1 MIMGFKKC
9 CVSNMTGTEGDV
21 LWQEDHDKNC
31 VSRSND
37 SDGTEWPSSDV
48 LATVYSN
55 YTPIF

>member
-1 MIMGFKKC
+1 
-9 CVSNMTGTEGDV
+9 MTGTEGDV

-31 VSRSND
+31 VAGSND
-37 SDGTEWPSSDV
+37 SAGTEWPSNDM